1 MVGIGDGSD
10 RMMQKSSSGSPS
22 RVKDGRNRRP
32 PTAGDARGL
41 RPSVVLATLTANLF
55 IVIGSLVC
63 GTLAILSAVL
73 SPSGRLGYPLARLWG
88 RLLLRSSGVRLDVER
103 RGPES
108 TPCIFMS
115 NHQSLFDIPAL
126 LATLPGQTRFLAKES
141 LMRIPIFGWAL
152 RAIGFISVRR
162 EDPSRAPGVFAA
174 AIDRIEQGFSVV
186 IFPEGTR
193 TRDGSL
199 LPFKR
204 GGFLL
209 ALRAGCPIVPV
220 GIHGTRAVQPPGS
233 FVVRPARVSVR
244 YGEPVP
250 TTGLGVRDRSELI
263 RRVRAAV
270 AELAG
275 YGELLEDEKI

>member
-1 MVGIGDGSD
+1 MVGTGVEVD
-10 RMMQKSSSGSPS
+10 RMMQKSSSGSRSAGENAGDGRRPTAPAAPPS
-22 RVKDGRNRRP
+22 R
-32 PTAGDARGL
+32 AA
-41 RPSVVLATLTANLF
+41 VVLATLTGNLF

-63 GTLAILSAVL
+63 GTLAMLSALV
-73 SPSGRLGYPLARLWG
+73 SPSGRLGYPFARVWG
-88 RLLLRSSGVRLDVER
+88 RLLLWCSGIRLEVERPASSG
-103 RGPES
+103 

-126 LATLPGQTRFLAKES
+126 LSTLPGQTRFLAKES

-152 RAIGFISVRR
+152 RAIGFIPVNR
-162 EDPSRAPGVFAA
+162 EDRSRAPDVFAA
-174 AIDRIEQGFSVV
+174 AIDRLERGFSVV

-193 TRDGSL
+193 TRDGQL

-209 ALRAGCPIVPV
+209 ALRAGRPIAPIGVQ
-220 GIHGTRAVQPPGS
+220 GTRDVQPRGS
-233 FVVRPARVSVR
+233 FVIRPGRVSVR
-244 YGEPVP
+244 YGEPVS
-250 TTGLGVRDRSELI
+250 TAGLGVRDRSELM

-275 YGELLEDEKI
+275 YAEPLED